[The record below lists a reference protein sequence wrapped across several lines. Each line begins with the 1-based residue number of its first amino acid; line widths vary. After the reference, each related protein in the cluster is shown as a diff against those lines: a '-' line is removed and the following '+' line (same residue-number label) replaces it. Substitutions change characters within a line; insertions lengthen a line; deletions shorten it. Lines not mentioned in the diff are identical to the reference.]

1 MRVGFS
7 TVFHEKLR
15 ICHNKNIHCMRIG
28 TLWVG
33 SAARP
38 LNQSVQM
45 RLGHCWKGKHQV
57 VQRATANF
65 RDPYTLRQEP
75 SSVPTRGRAITPIK
89 SCPSC
94 SRIENQTRGVKLNRV
109 DLRFSRLIYKQTKP
123 Q

>member
-75 SSVPTRGRAITPIK
+75 AVGCMDRSEEHTSELQSQSNLV
-89 SCPSC
+89 C
-94 SRIENQTRGVKLNRV
+94 
-109 DLRFSRLIYKQTKP
+109 RLLLEKKK
-123 Q
+123 